1 MRPRIEGYAI
11 VSREGMIAEADGSF
25 PKPLEVPADQKHYQ
39 SSVARAGGVVNGKSS
54 AEGGPGEGGR
64 KRLVLTRRVA
74 GLAPDPRHP
83 NVVLWN
89 PQGASFEEAWTRL
102 GASGT
107 AAVVGGTEVF
117 GLFLDEI
124 GYDSFYL
131 SRNPASVPGGRPVF
145 PGVGNGVGPEDLLR
159 RHGYSVR
166 ETRVLDPATQTI
178 LEEWSR

>member
-11 VSREGMIAEADGSF
+11 VSREGMIAEGDGSF
-25 PKPLEVPADQKHYQ
+25 PKSLEVPADQRHYQ
-39 SSVARAGGVVNGKSS
+39 SSVARAGGVVNGKGS
-54 AEGGPGEGGR
+54 AEGGPLEKER
-64 KRLVLTRRVA
+64 KRLVLTRQIPR
-74 GLAPDPRHP
+74 LALDPDRP

-89 PQGASFEEAWTRL
+89 PKGATFEEAWEAL
-102 GASGT
+102 GGGAT

-131 SRNPASVPGGRPVF
+131 SRNPSSVPGGRPVF
-145 PGVGNGVGPEDLLR
+145 PEVGNGVGPEDLLR
-159 RHGYSVR
+159 RRGYTVR
-166 ETRVLDPATQTI
+166 AVKVLDPATQTI

>member
-25 PKPLEVPADQKHYQ
+25 PKSLEVPADQKHYQ
-39 SSVARAGGVVNGKSS
+39 GSVARADGVVNGKRS
-54 AEGGPGEGGR
+54 AEGGPLEKDR
-64 KRLVLTRRVA
+64 KRLVLTRAIPRLAADPARPHVLLWTPRGA
-74 GLAPDPRHP
+74 G
-83 NVVLWN
+83 
-89 PQGASFEEAWTRL
+89 FEEAWQAL
-102 GASGT
+102 GGGAT

-131 SRNPASVPGGRPVF
+131 SRNPSRVPGGRPVF
-145 PGVGNGVGPEDLLR
+145 PGVGDGVGPEDLLR
-159 RHGYSVR
+159 RRGYSVR
-166 ETRVLDPATQTI
+166 AVRVLDPATQTI